1 MNRDHMS
8 LLESRARR
16 LNELLEIAAPSDM
29 IYNEV
34 MLLTEAAK
42 PLAPKT
48 KMWGNGNGYGQWPK
62 QEGHNEQEEFQ
73 SSFRQCATG

>member
-1 MNRDHMS
+1 MMNML
-8 LLESRARR
+8 LLESRAKR

-29 IYNEV
+29 IYKEI
-34 MLLTEAAK
+34 MLLSEAAK

-48 KMWGNGNGYGQWPK
+48 KTWGTNGYGQWPQ

-73 SSFRQCATG
+73 SSFRQVATG